1 MTPEQ
6 QAIYDAAR
14 SGILRR
20 LDEMKQSITMIE
32 SWLLYA
38 EMERRE
44 GRRCAAISEESV
56 HLDLDVSRGANDS
69 TRSRI

>member
-6 QAIYDAAR
+6 EAIYNAAR

-20 LDEMKQSITMIE
+20 LDEMKKSINMIE

-44 GRRCAAISEESV
+44 GGRCAAISEET
-56 HLDLDVSRGANDS
+56 VSIDNEVTKGNK
-69 TRSRI
+69 